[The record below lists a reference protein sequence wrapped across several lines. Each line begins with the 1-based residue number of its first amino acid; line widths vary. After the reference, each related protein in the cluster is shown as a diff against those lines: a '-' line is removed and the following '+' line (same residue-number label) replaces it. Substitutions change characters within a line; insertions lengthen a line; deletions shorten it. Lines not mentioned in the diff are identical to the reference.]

1 MIMTEQPENNDND
14 IQNMSADDFFKG
26 NEPQPTPSFNP
37 EDLAEQLKQNIGTPN
52 GMMMIAQM
60 ILPMLPLPYRYKRN
74 LTDKINSGQQIT
86 IVDIL
91 FGGISAGR
99 VIRSVIGIIIFIAIA
114 IFMSSRGLA

>member
-1 MIMTEQPENNDND
+1 MTEQPENNDND

-99 VIRSVIGIIIFIAIA
+99 VIRSVIGIIIFIVIYKP
-114 IFMSSRGLA
+114 I